1 MKNNVNCNR
10 VTRNDACLPQGRAV
24 RTFSGLALLLALC
37 GAAQQAGAAIA
48 LDRTRVI
55 FNGSENSVSLSATNE
70 NKELPFLAQAWIENE
85 RGEKITSPFTAL
97 PPLQRVEPGAK
108 TQVKVQ
114 QTGGATAL
122 PQDRESLFY
131 FNLRE
136 IPPKPTKPNT
146 LQLALQTRVKMFY
159 RPKAIALSQAD
170 QADPWQKKL
179 TLSREGERFAVI
191 NPAPYYATIV
201 GASATKKGASVAGF
215 APVMVPPRGRV
226 VLSGSAASLGSNPVL
241 TYIDDY
247 GGRPELT
254 FSCSGSTCA
263 VSGQSGG

>member
-1 MKNNVNCNR
+1 MTV
-10 VTRNDACLPQGRAV
+10 
-24 RTFSGLALLLALC
+24 ALC
-37 GAAQQAGAAIA
+37 AVTEQASAAIA

-55 FNGSENSVSLSATNE
+55 FNGGENSVSLSATNE

-85 RGEKITSPFTAL
+85 NGEKITSPFTAL

-114 QTGGATAL
+114 QTADAAKL

-159 RPKAIALSQAD
+159 RPKAISLSQAD

-179 TLSREGERFAVI
+179 TLSREGEHFVVI
-191 NPAPYYATIV
+191 NPMPYYATIV
-201 GASATKKGASVAGF
+201 SASATKKGQAVGGF
-215 APVMVPPRGRV
+215 SPVMVPPLGRAT
-226 VLSGSAASLGSNPVL
+226 LGGSAAALGGSPVL

-263 VSGQSGG
+263 VTGKSAG